1 MLCQK
6 GRFVADSG
14 NPNENIPSTD
24 AGVSSE
30 AASASYD
37 ASAITVLEGLD
48 AVRKRPGMYIG
59 STGERGL
66 HHLVY
71 EVVDNSVDE
80 ALAGYADT
88 IDVTILA
95 DGGVR
100 VVDNGR
106 GIPVG
111 IVPSEGKPAVEVVL
125 TVLHAGGKFGGGGY
139 AVSGGLHGVGVS
151 VVNALSTKVAVEV
164 KTDGHRWTQDYKMGV
179 PTAPLAQHEATE
191 ETGTSVTFWAD
202 PEIFETTEYSFETL
216 SRRFQEMAFLNK
228 GLTIRLTDERE
239 SAKATS
245 GADEAGADEKAEV
258 KTVTYHYEGGIV
270 DFVKYLNS
278 RKGDAVHPTVVSLE
292 AEDKDKSL
300 SLEVAMQWNSGYS
313 EGVYSF
319 ANIIH
324 THEGGTH
331 EEGFRAALTSLINKY
346 ARDKKLLREKDDNL
360 TGDDIREGLT
370 AIISVK
376 LSEPQFEGQTKT
388 KLGNTEAK
396 TFVQKAVYEH
406 LNDWLDRNPVE
417 AADIVRKGI
426 QAATARVAARKARDL
441 TRRKGLLETAS
452 LPGKLADCQSN
463 DPAKCEIFIVEGDS
477 AGGSAKSGRNP
488 QYQAILPIRGKI
500 LNVEKARIDK
510 ILQNQEIQ
518 ALISAFGTGVHEDF
532 DIEKL
537 RYHKIILMADAD
549 VDGQHISTLLLTF
562 LFRFMRPL
570 VEAGHV
576 YLSRP
581 PLYKIKWGR
590 DDVEYAYSD
599 RERDALIEMGRQR
612 GKRVRED
619 SIQRFQGSRRD
630 ERRGAAR
637 DHHGPGAP
645 RPRPGHPGRRR
656 PGRRPVLGPH
666 GRGRRGPPPVHPAQ
680 RQGTSASSTSESVS
694 ADRTRK
700 DLHQQWPTRTLPS
713 PLKRAANSR
722 CVSSPSGSRRR
733 CSARTWTT
741 RCPSSCPARARR
753 P

>member
-1 MLCQK
+1 M
-6 GRFVADSG
+6 
-14 NPNENIPSTD
+14 PSTP
-24 AGVSSE
+24 AGGNGEVT
-30 AASASYD
+30 ASYD

-80 ALAGYADT
+80 ALAGHANT

-100 VVDNGR
+100 VIDNGR
-106 GIPVG
+106 GIPVD

-151 VVNALSTKVAVEV
+151 VVNALSSRVSVEV
-164 KTDGHRWTQDYKMGV
+164 KRDGYRWTQDYKLGV
-179 PTAPLAQHEATE
+179 PTAPLSRNEPTD
-191 ETGTSVTFWAD
+191 ETGTTVTFWSDAD
-202 PEIFETTEYSFETL
+202 IFETTDYSFETL

-228 GLTIRLTDERE
+228 GLTLKLTDERE
-239 SAKATS
+239 SAKATV
-245 GADEAGADEKAEV
+245 GADAPEEPDEEPPAR
-258 KTVTYHYEGGIV
+258 TVAYYYEGGIV

-278 RKGDAVHPTVVSLE
+278 RKGELIHPTVIDIE
-292 AEDKDKSL
+292 AEDKERLL
-300 SLEVAMQWNSGYS
+300 SAEIAMQWNSQYT

-319 ANIIH
+319 ANTIH

-331 EEGFRAALTSLINKY
+331 EEGFRAAMTGLVNRY
-346 ARDKKLLREKDDNL
+346 AREKKFLREKDDNL
-360 TGDDIREGLT
+360 AGEDIREGLT

-376 LSEPQFEGQTKT
+376 LGEPQFEGQTKT

-396 TFVQKAVYEH
+396 TFVQKVVHEH
-406 LNDWLDRNPVE
+406 LTDWFDRNPNE
-417 AADIVRKGI
+417 AADIIRKAI
-426 QAATARVAARKARDL
+426 QAQTARVAARKARDL
-441 TRRKGLLETAS
+441 TRRKGLLESAS
-452 LPGKLADCQSN
+452 LPGKLSDCQSN
-463 DPAKCEIFIVEGDS
+463 DPTKCEIFIVEGDS

-488 QYQAILPIRGKI
+488 MYQAILPIRGKI

-510 ILQNQEIQ
+510 ILQNTEVQ

-549 VDGQHISTLLLTF
+549 VDGQHINTLLLTF

-590 DDVEYAYSD
+590 DDFEYAYSD
-599 RERDALIEMGRQR
+599 RERDALVELGKQN
-612 GKRVRED
+612 GKRIKED
-619 SIQRFQGSRRD
+619 SIQRFKGLGEMNAEELRITTMD
-630 ERRGAAR
+630 V
-637 DHHGPGAP
+637 DH
-645 RPRPGHPGRRR
+645 R
-656 PGRRPVLGPH
+656 VLGQ
-666 GRGRRGPPPVHPAQ
+666 VTLDDAAQ
-680 RQGTSASSTSESVS
+680 ADDLFSVLMGE
-694 ADRTRK
+694 D
-700 DLHQQWPTRTLPS
+700 
-713 PLKRAANSR
+713 
-722 CVSSPSGSRRR
+722 VE
-733 CSARTWTT
+733 
-741 RCPSSCPARARR
+741 ARR
-753 P
+753 SFIQRNAKDVRFLDI

>member
-1 MLCQK
+1 VLCQK

-14 NPNENIPSTD
+14 NPNENTSK
-24 AGVSSE
+24 
-30 AASASYD
+30 SYD

-66 HHLVY
+66 HHLVT

-80 ALAGYADT
+80 ALAGHADT
-88 IDVTILA
+88 IDVRILP

-106 GIPVG
+106 GIPVD

-151 VVNALSTKVAVEV
+151 VVNALSSRVSVEV
-164 KTDGHRWTQDYKMGV
+164 RRDGYRWTQDYKLGV
-179 PTAPLAQHEATE
+179 PTAPLAQNEATE
-191 ETGTSVTFWAD
+191 ETGTTVTFWAD
-202 PEIFETTEYSFETL
+202 PDVFETTEYSFETL

-228 GLTIRLTDERE
+228 GLRISLTDERPDHVDE
-239 SAKATS
+239 EGRALSA
-245 GADEAGADEKAEV
+245 E
-258 KTVTYHYEGGIV
+258 YHYEGGIV
-270 DFVKYLNS
+270 DFVKLLNS
-278 RKGDAVHPTVVSLE
+278 RKGELIHPTVIDIE
-292 AEDKDKSL
+292 AEDKERLL
-300 SLEVAMQWNSGYS
+300 SVEVAMQWNTQYS

-319 ANIIH
+319 ANTIH

-331 EEGFRAALTSLINKY
+331 EEGFRAALTSLVNRY

-360 TGDDIREGLT
+360 TGEDIREGLT

-376 LSEPQFEGQTKT
+376 LGEPQFEGQTKT

-396 TFVQKAVYEH
+396 TFVQKVVNEH
-406 LNDWLDRNPVE
+406 LNDWLDRNPNE
-417 AADIVRKGI
+417 ASDIIRKSI

-441 TRRKGLLETAS
+441 TRRKGLLESAS
-452 LPGKLADCQSN
+452 LPGKLSDCQSN
-463 DPAKCEIFIVEGDS
+463 DPTKCEIFIVEGDS

-500 LNVEKARIDK
+500 LNVEKSRIDK

-532 DIEKL
+532 DIGKL

-549 VDGQHISTLLLTF
+549 VDGQHINTLLLTF

-590 DDVEYAYSD
+590 DDFEYAYSD
-599 RERDALIEMGRQR
+599 PERDALIELGRQN

-619 SIQRFQGSRRD
+619 SIQRFKGLGEMNAEELRVTTMD
-630 ERRGAAR
+630 I
-637 DHHGPGAP
+637 DH
-645 RPRPGHPGRRR
+645 R
-656 PGRRPVLGPH
+656 VLGQ
-666 GRGRRGPPPVHPAQ
+666 VTLDDA
-680 RQGTSASSTSESVS
+680 ALADDLFSVLMGE
-694 ADRTRK
+694 D
-700 DLHQQWPTRTLPS
+700 
-713 PLKRAANSR
+713 
-722 CVSSPSGSRRR
+722 VE
-733 CSARTWTT
+733 
-741 RCPSSCPARARR
+741 ARR
-753 P
+753 SFIQRNAKDVRFLDI